1 MDLPQIGRCSTDFPI
16 IAAYDAEP
24 GAISLLPHNLVV
36 ADVASSIV
44 AISDLEPQP
53 NLWVD
58 NPYAHVNEDID
69 AFDTLPDRAMFF
81 WYSPQE
87 GSHQE
92 DRYFVSALRNGTT
105 TGVLRQHAIRM
116 NSSASCESI
125 PRASFPASC
134 GGARPVEAVFSND
147 FIDVRVC
154 VPGEIGTSSWTL
166 SRDRQDISEEVYIDV
181 GITSHNLPGFDMDN
195 FTTKCTAGSTR
206 GYFELGNYFNGFAY
220 GPLIEKWPEPE
231 VIERDFNDYLT
242 TLNPSRPTVE
252 YVDSSSTLS
261 CKCLT
266 VHRVV

>member
-1 MDLPQIGRCSTDFPI
+1 MDLPQTGRCSIDSPI

-44 AISDLEPQP
+44 AMSDLEPQP

-58 NPYAHVNEDID
+58 NPYAHAND
-69 AFDTLPDRAMFF
+69 FDTLPDRAMFF

-87 GSHQE
+87 GSHPE

-125 PRASFPASC
+125 PRASFPSSC

-154 VPGEIGTSSWTL
+154 VPGEIGTSPWTL

-181 GITSHNLPGFDMDN
+181 GINSHNLPFSMHN

-206 GYFELGNYFNGFAY
+206 GYFELGNYFNKFAY
-220 GPLIEKWPEPE
+220 GPLIDKWPEPE
-231 VIERDFNDYLT
+231 VIERDFNDYLKT
-242 TLNPSRPTVE
+242 TPPDGSRPTVE
-252 YVDSSSTLS
+252 YVGSFSTLS
-261 CKCLT
+261 CKGLT
-266 VHRVV
+266 ML